1 MKTEVTGEFDF
12 RRKEEQQ
19 IEVEKNPKISI
30 LIKKRLKFAAFLI
43 VGGIAIGVS
52 LGITNNL
59 MKGYLIN
66 KQAESNAFE
75 IQTKNEELRKNK
87 EHEIN
92 LKENARLNELKNKQL
107 KINEA
112 EQEKLSIEQDKEEYN
127 VLLKNKDD
135 MIKNYQSQLGIYD
148 KAYKEAVQGVK
159 DGLLSLEQ
167 LTEIRDNYQQ
177 YKKNINGF
185 VKFINDTTVSFNIF
199 HNLDEDSRKS
209 IDEELEDYQSGSI
222 NRNME
227 LENALL
233 KIGDD
238 SNDDEEDTKLE
249 TLRTNAKNNMIDDI
263 SDIIKNDNV
272 TTVTKKL
279 KR

>member
-92 LKENARLNELKNKQL
+92 LKENTRLNELKDKQL

-209 IDEELEDYQSGSI
+209 INEELEDYQSGSI
-222 NRNME
+222 NRDME

>member
-92 LKENARLNELKNKQL
+92 LKENARLNELKDKQL